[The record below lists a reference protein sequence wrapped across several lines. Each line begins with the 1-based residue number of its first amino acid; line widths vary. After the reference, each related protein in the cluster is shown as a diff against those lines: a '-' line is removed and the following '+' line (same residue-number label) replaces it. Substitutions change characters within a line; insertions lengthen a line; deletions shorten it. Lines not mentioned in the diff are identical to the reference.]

1 MTWTTSEGI
10 VERCRNLV
18 RLASTSDS
26 PERLL
31 IAASRQL
38 RRPLVLLDAGGTP
51 LAAPPPSAGLDRSV
65 AALAAGIAD
74 PDAAPE
80 GWQIIPIENERERLA
95 FIAVHDVGAGETEQA
110 AMLDLIVSLLG
121 DQLERAALASTIRSE
136 RQAALLRRLVTDP
149 TITPV
154 EIRSEASAA
163 GVRLADSYWPALLVW
178 TAGHPG
184 PRTLAELCAE
194 AERQAPGSI
203 TVQIDNITVALLL
216 PARASG
222 VANGEDIHH
231 KLTSLV
237 GHVRQLGHRD
247 VRAIARER
255 SVGLAQLAARLG
267 ELERLQRYLPLS
279 ATGALVRPAR
289 TFALARLLNE
299 GLDRRRAQAF
309 VRGRIGRLLHHDQDH
324 GTDLAHVLELAL
336 DFPRRDD
343 AARASYMHRN
353 TFRRRLTQA
362 LELIDADLN
371 DPDDRL
377 ALHVALRLRRLL
389 NGQQRAAAGTGESA
403 ERVTDPRRGAR
414 ARRERATPRPR
425 VPRRSAAR
433 LGDTPAVRQT

>member
-1 MTWTTSEGI
+1 MTWTTSDGI

-18 RLASTSDS
+18 HLASTSDS

-31 IAASRQL
+31 TAASRQL
-38 RRPLVLLDAGGTP
+38 HRPLVLLDPGGTP
-51 LAAPPPSAGLDRSV
+51 LAAPPPSAGIDPSV
-65 AALAAGIAD
+65 AALAAGIAN
-74 PDAAPE
+74 PDVAPE
-80 GWQIIPIENERERLA
+80 GWQIMPIENERELLA
-95 FIAVHDVGAGETEQA
+95 FIAVHNLGAREAEQT

-136 RQAALLRRLVTDP
+136 RQAALLRRLVTDAA
-149 TITPV
+149 ITPA

-163 GVRLADSYWPALLVW
+163 GLRLADSYWPALLVW

-203 TVQIDNITVALLL
+203 AVQIDNITVALLI
-216 PARASG
+216 PARASE
-222 VANGEDIHH
+222 VANGDDIHR
-231 KLTSLV
+231 KQTSLV
-237 GHVRQLGHRD
+237 RHMRQLGHRD
-247 VRAIARER
+247 VRAIAREQ
-255 SVGLAQLAARLG
+255 SVGVAQLPARVG

-279 ATGALVRPAR
+279 ATDALVRPAR
-289 TFALARLLNE
+289 MFALDRLLSE

-309 VRGRIGRLLHHDQDH
+309 VRGRLGRLPHHDQDH

-377 ALHVALRLRRLL
+377 ALHVALKLRRLMY
-389 NGQQRAAAGTGESA
+389 GQRRAAAGSDESA
-403 ERVTDPRRGAR
+403 ERVADLRGGAR
-414 ARRERATPRPR
+414 QE
-425 VPRRSAAR
+425 
-433 LGDTPAVRQT
+433 